1 LRLTTLSVPPAPSLT
16 RGAAQWRQGR
26 ARARGLLRYGSA
38 PSGDAAAF
46 CVRLLASGRKGVQHP
61 RLRAATAPCGAVE
74 QKGWPEDAGRAGV
87 TPEMAMRLEK
97 ALGST
102 ADTWLR
108 MQMNYDLAGVRA
120 RASLFKVK
128 RLTPA

>member
-1 LRLTTLSVPPAPSLT
+1 MSDNHVL
-16 RGAAQWRQGR
+16 
-26 ARARGLLRYGSA
+26 
-38 PSGDAAAF
+38 
-46 CVRLLASGRKGVQHP
+46 
-61 RLRAATAPCGAVE
+61 
-74 QKGWPEDAGRAGV
+74 
-87 TPEMAMRLEK
+87 MAMRLEK